1 MLKSSLILVYNLI
14 SDLIRQGEIIMLI
27 KWENLPENMQTN
39 EVLYYY
45 KIIKK
50 KQKSLIIKR
59 IFDIICSGILIIILC
74 PVFLILSLA
83 IKMDSKGEIIFKQ
96 KRVTKYGKIFNIYK
110 FRSMIQDAEKF
121 GTQVT
126 KKNDNRITKVGKIIR
141 KYRLDELPQL
151 FNIFIGDLSFVGVRP
166 EVPKYVQKYTN
177 EMMATL
183 LLPAGVT
190 SITSIAFKNE
200 EEILNKFNDTEK
212 AYIEVVLPQKM
223 VTNLRYI
230 KDFNFFYDLKIMFM
244 TLIEVVKR

>member
-1 MLKSSLILVYNLI
+1 MLT
-14 SDLIRQGEIIMLI
+14 
-27 KWENLPENMQTN
+27 KWENLPNRMKN
-39 EVLYYY
+39 DDVLYYY
-45 KIIKK
+45 RILKK
-50 KQKSLIIKR
+50 KRKSLIIKR

-83 IKMDSKGEIIFKQ
+83 IKIDSKGEIVFKQ
-96 KRVTKYGKIFNIYK
+96 KRVTKCGKIFNIYK
-110 FRSMIQDAEKF
+110 FRSMIHDAEKF

-126 KKNDNRITKVGKIIR
+126 KRNDNRITKVGKVIR
-141 KYRLDELPQL
+141 KFKLDELPQL
-151 FNIFIGDLSFVGVRP
+151 FNIFTGDLSFVGVRP

-212 AYIEVVLPQKM
+212 AYINVVLPQKM
-223 VTNLRYI
+223 VTNLEYI

-244 TLIEVVKR
+244 TLIAVIKR